1 MIAEEKINQ
10 LIDRFQFLEAKM
22 SGDVAGADIA
32 ALAKEYS
39 DLKPV
44 VETVSAYRDL
54 VMQIADA
61 EAMLKDPEMRELAEM
76 ELPDLKAQLE
86 GSEHD
91 VQLAL
96 LPKDAADGRPALLE
110 IRPGTGG
117 DEAALFAGDLLRM
130 YQRYAESK
138 GWTFELLEHAQSE
151 LGGVK
156 EAVARIAGEG
166 VFAKMKYESGVHRV
180 QRVPE
185 TESGGRIHTS
195 AATVAVLP
203 EAEDVDVQIANTD
216 IRIDTMRASGAGGQ
230 HVNTTDSAVRITHI
244 PTGIIVVS
252 AEKSQHRNREIAMQ
266 VLKTR
271 LFDLERQRVDGE
283 RSADRKAQ
291 VGSGDRSERI
301 RTYNFPQG
309 RMTDHR
315 INLTLYSLGQIMQ
328 GDLDEIIEAL
338 SADAQAALLAE
349 MGG

>member
-151 LGGVK
+151 LGDHPYSY
-156 EAVARIAGEG
+156 RD
-166 VFAKMKYESGVHRV
+166 HRC
-180 QRVPE
+180 E
-185 TESGGRIHTS
+185 C
-195 AATVAVLP
+195 
-203 EAEDVDVQIANTD
+203 
-216 IRIDTMRASGAGGQ
+216 
-230 HVNTTDSAVRITHI
+230 
-244 PTGIIVVS
+244 
-252 AEKSQHRNREIAMQ
+252 REIA
-266 VLKTR
+266 T
-271 LFDLERQRVDGE
+271 
-283 RSADRKAQ
+283 
-291 VGSGDRSERI
+291 
-301 RTYNFPQG
+301 PQP
-309 RMTDHR
+309 RDC
-315 INLTLYSLGQIMQ
+315 
-328 GDLDEIIEAL
+328 
-338 SADAQAALLAE
+338 DAGAENAAV
-349 MGG
+349 